1 MAKLVAVWGSPNS
14 GKTTFA
20 VKLASAIYS
29 EYHRTVMLVCPDME
43 TPTLPVLFPNA
54 KRDDLSSI
62 GAALAKTEVTKDDVI
77 RQTVSIKG
85 MQNFGVVGFKDGEN
99 KYTYP
104 QFDETKVRM
113 LFTALSDIGQ
123 VILVDCTS
131 SLSNPISSYAVKNAD
146 EVIRIAAPTLKSV
159 SWQSSQL
166 ALYADPA
173 YKLERQIQGLNVP
186 DGELYMP
193 VEEARAHIS
202 DIRFSV
208 PYCREVKRQ
217 MTEGKLWQGV
227 KDKEFSK
234 KFRALVEKVV

>member
-29 EYHRTVMLVCPDME
+29 EYNSTVMLVCPDME

-99 KYTYP
+99 KNLP
-104 QFDETKVRM
+104 
-113 LFTALSDIGQ
+113 
-123 VILVDCTS
+123 
-131 SLSNPISSYAVKNAD
+131 AV
-146 EVIRIAAPTLKSV
+146 
-159 SWQSSQL
+159 
-166 ALYADPA
+166 
-173 YKLERQIQGLNVP
+173 
-186 DGELYMP
+186 
-193 VEEARAHIS
+193 
-202 DIRFSV
+202 
-208 PYCREVKRQ
+208 
-217 MTEGKLWQGV
+217 
-227 KDKEFSK
+227 
-234 KFRALVEKVV
+234 